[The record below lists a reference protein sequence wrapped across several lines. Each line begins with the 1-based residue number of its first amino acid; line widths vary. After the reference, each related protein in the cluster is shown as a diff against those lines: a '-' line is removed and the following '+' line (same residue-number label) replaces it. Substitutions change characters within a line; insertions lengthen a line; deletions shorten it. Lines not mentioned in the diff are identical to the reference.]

1 MALLATSSASA
12 QQNLVVFT
20 CTFYA
25 TTNDVRFKCCVEFLQ
40 RAKASG
46 ARVVVV
52 DASPSDNIREWLRS
66 AGAHRVVKQ
75 TASGKKGA
83 ALREALGHAVDVARD
98 DACWLCWQEAEK
110 FDMARLWKDVAAA
123 SNGLDV
129 VVPAREPKLFAAT
142 YPEEQVHSESFAN
155 AYVSLAAKA
164 AGFSDA
170 SSKLDWHFGP
180 FALRAKHAPLWLSH
194 RGELWDAQ
202 VVPIVSAM
210 RAGLAVG
217 GVEVPFVAPLSMKAE
232 EEDNLVFVQK
242 RLDQI
247 NFLDPKVISALK
259 GEGA

>member
-1 MALLATSSASA
+1 MNRGDAAAATCGSSR
-12 QQNLVVFT
+12 
-20 CTFYA
+20 
-25 TTNDVRFKCCVEFLQ
+25 DVAYRREAGTRRFGRET
-40 RAKASG
+40 G
-46 ARVVVV
+46 AR
-52 DASPSDNIREWLRS
+52 LR
-66 AGAHRVVKQ
+66 
-75 TASGKKGA
+75 
-83 ALREALGHAVDVARD
+83 
-98 DACWLCWQEAEK
+98 
-110 FDMARLWKDVAAA
+110 
-123 SNGLDV
+123 
-129 VVPAREPKLFAAT
+129 